1 MPVVFILLAGLLFGL
16 YRLYG
21 AVASAWGA
29 LAGIAAVLAVTAVI
43 AAAIALFVQRRRSL
57 HGRRIHGERLLQV
70 SGEWGRLLVNAEGRR
85 ARLRLHGQ
93 DVDFIFGDIADV
105 VPSTDAQDPA
115 VVLHLRTAPG
125 REWRI
130 PMPNQR
136 QSRRWS
142 KILTLA
148 EQRTL

>member
-21 AVASAWGA
+21 AVADPGGM
-29 LAGIAAVLAVTAVI
+29 LAGIAAVLAVTAVM
-43 AAAIALFVQRRRSL
+43 AAVAALLVQRHRAL
-57 HGRRIHGERLLQV
+57 HGRRVNGERLLQI
-70 SGEWGRLLVNAEGRR
+70 SGDWGQLRINAEGRR
-85 ARLRLHGQ
+85 AQLRLHGQ
-93 DVDFIFGDIADV
+93 DVDFIFGDIAGV
-105 VPSTDAQDPA
+105 APSGDQQNPGL
-115 VVLHLRTAPG
+115 VLQLRPTPG

-130 PMPNQR
+130 PLANQR
-136 QSRRWS
+136 QARRWV